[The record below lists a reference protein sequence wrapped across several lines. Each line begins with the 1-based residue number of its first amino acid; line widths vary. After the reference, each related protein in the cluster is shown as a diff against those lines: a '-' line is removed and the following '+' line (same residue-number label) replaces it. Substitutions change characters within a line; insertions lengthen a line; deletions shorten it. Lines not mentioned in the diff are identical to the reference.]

1 METPKKAGPKDA
13 GAGQVCENPDPE
25 QCEEPTRNDFNEEQ
39 MSTDPN
45 CGPVETE
52 PVKPRDKS
60 PAHFAGVA

>member
-1 METPKKAGPKDA
+1 MKTPKKGRTKDA
-13 GAGQVCENPDPE
+13 AAGQVCDNPDPE

-39 MSTDPN
+39 MSSDPH

-60 PAHFAGVA
+60 PAHVPGVI